1 MYGLWGNA
9 TLGGKTLQLRA
20 LDWDTDGGLQD
31 YPVIAIYHPRT
42 SKLGHPFANIAWAGE
57 NILILSFFSNYNYF
71 QYILRLYWN
80 IIWYVISTSWYFGN
94 WCFLS

>member
-42 SKLGHPFANIAWAGE
+42 SKLGHPFANVGWAGK
-57 NILILSFFSNYNYF
+57 NTLILFFFPNF
-71 QYILRLYWN
+71 
-80 IIWYVISTSWYFGN
+80 
-94 WCFLS
+94 